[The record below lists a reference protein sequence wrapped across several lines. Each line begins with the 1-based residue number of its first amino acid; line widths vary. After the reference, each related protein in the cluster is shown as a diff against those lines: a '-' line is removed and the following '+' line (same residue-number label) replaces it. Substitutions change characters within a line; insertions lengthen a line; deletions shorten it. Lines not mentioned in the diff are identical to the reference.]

1 MREKVNVKTNKWL
14 LPLSWIYGI
23 IIFFRNKFYDWG
35 WFSSEEFD
43 IPVICI
49 GNITV
54 GGTGKTPHTEYL
66 IRLLKDKKRVAVLSR
81 GYGRKTSGFILSD
94 NGDTAR
100 TLGDEPYQIKK
111 KFPEIIVAVD
121 EKRRRGIHRLL
132 KMDNPPEVILLDDAF
147 QHRAVKPS
155 YTVILSDYNRPMY
168 KDKLLPVG
176 RLREPSR
183 NAHRANDIIVTK
195 CPNDLQPIDFRIL
208 RHEMDAFPYQ
218 GVYYSQIVYKRLH
231 PVFSQQ
237 ESPIQDLEHLKGKTV
252 LLVTG
257 IASPQMI
264 ESELNN
270 YTSKIEKLTYPDHYS
285 FRKSDIQ
292 NIIDK
297 FSSLTTDDKVIITTE
312 KDATRL
318 MLFGEMISDEL
329 KDNFFY
335 LPIQVDFIESEE
347 NLQFNEKILNH
358 VRDYTRDRA
367 ILKK

>member
-1 MREKVNVKTNKWL
+1 MREKVSVKTNKWL
-14 LPLSWIYGI
+14 LPFSWIYGI
-23 IIFFRNKFYDWG
+23 IVYLRNKFYDWG
-35 WFSSEEFD
+35 WFRSEEFD

-49 GNITV
+49 GNLTV

-66 IRLLKDKKRVAVLSR
+66 IRLLKNEKKIAVLSR
-81 GYGRKTSGFILSD
+81 GYGRRTKGYILSD
-94 NGDTAR
+94 ENDTAS
-100 TLGDEPYQIKK
+100 TLGDEPYQIKR
-111 KFPEIIVAVD
+111 KFPNIIVAVD
-121 EKRRRGIHRLL
+121 EKRKRGIRQLL
-132 KMDNPPEVILLDDAF
+132 AMDNPPEVILLDDAF
-147 QHRAVKPS
+147 QHRSVRPS
-155 YTVILSDYNRPMY
+155 YTIILSDYNRPMY
-168 KDKLLPVG
+168 KDRLMPAG

-218 GVYYSQIVYKRLH
+218 GVYYSKIIYKKLH
-231 PVFSQQ
+231 PVFSRQ
-237 ESPIQDLEHLKGKTV
+237 EYRVQDLEQLKGKTV

-257 IASPQMI
+257 IASPRMI
-264 ESELNN
+264 VNELSRH
-270 YTSKIEKLTYPDHYS
+270 TSKIEKLTYPDHYS

-297 FSSLTTDDKVIITTE
+297 FIGLTTDDKVIITTE

-318 MLFGEMISDEL
+318 MMFGEMISDEL
-329 KDNFFY
+329 KDKFFY
-335 LPIQVDFIESEE
+335 LPIQVDFIGSEE
-347 NLQFNEKILNH
+347 NLHFNEKILNH